1 MLNHR
6 LVCGENNTIS
16 LWTRSSSIAVFFVLF
31 CFFFSTLSLSFSNFP
46 GIFLVFLAPNGEGNE
61 VGFETFI
68 IALQTQSYL
77 REVWCLNSLI
87 GSRFSPFLLWFNQ
100 NFFSPRRDSHTTS
113 CRSRAKNRVP
123 CCFSTNSTA
132 SFFCFSWKWKSYIW
146 DWWGNFLSSYFL
158 IVSRHPWMRKGEFI
172 FFSSIIYIFYIFW
185 FNSLFLLFRN

>member
-1 MLNHR
+1 MAKTTPFHFE
-6 LVCGENNTIS
+6 LVH
-16 LWTRSSSIAVFFVLF
+16 LLLLFFVFF
-31 CFFFSTLSLSFSNFP
+31 SLSNFP

-172 FFSSIIYIFYIFW
+172 LKIGVLYFFFLPPFIKMVGWFFSSIFFIFYIF
-185 FNSLFLLFRN
+185 LV

>member
-1 MLNHR
+1 MLNHS

-16 LWTRSSSIAVFFVLF
+16 LWTRSSSIAFFFFV
-31 CFFFSTLSLSFSNFP
+31 FFFSTLSLSFSNFP

-132 SFFCFSWKWKSYIW
+132 SFFCFSWKWKSNIW

-172 FFSSIIYIFYIFW
+172 FFSSIFFIYYIFW